1 MIHTVAFPE
10 DIHSGVYS
18 LRVLVALESYPR
30 FLYQTVN
37 EVLCSIVQPQLYR
50 NRVNRLFL
58 TLSQTH
64 VRIIRVKRGKSIEHC
79 VESCSLHYNYL
90 LSSGQ
95 CFTLTSSYEL
105 QCQEAV
111 AVINMMVISKCFHV
125 HSILFSTGMRSYC
138 KRWSLCRHT
147 TRDCTRTR
155 ARTQANTQTHARKER
170 ENARLRK
177 EWTGYNWLSS
187 SVCVSVCACVGGWG
201 VGGWGCEEVACVRVR
216 WLVYA
221 RACVN
226 VVLALVLFHCEWGS
240 PSAQCPWRRNVLRK

>member
-10 DIHSGVYS
+10 YIHSGVYS

-50 NRVNRLFL
+50 NRVNP
-58 TLSQTH
+58 LSQTR
-64 VRIIRVKRGKSIEHC
+64 VRIIRVKRGKSIDHC
-79 VESCSLHYNYL
+79 VESCSLHNDYL

-95 CFTLTSSYEL
+95 CFTLTSSSEL

-111 AVINMMVISKCFHV
+111 TVINMMEISKCFHV

-138 KRWSLCRHT
+138 KRWSFCRHT

-155 ARTQANTQTHARKER
+155 ARTQANA
-170 ENARLRK
+170 
-177 EWTGYNWLSS
+177 
-187 SVCVSVCACVGGWG
+187 
-201 VGGWGCEEVACVRVR
+201 
-216 WLVYA
+216 
-221 RACVN
+221 
-226 VVLALVLFHCEWGS
+226 
-240 PSAQCPWRRNVLRK
+240 